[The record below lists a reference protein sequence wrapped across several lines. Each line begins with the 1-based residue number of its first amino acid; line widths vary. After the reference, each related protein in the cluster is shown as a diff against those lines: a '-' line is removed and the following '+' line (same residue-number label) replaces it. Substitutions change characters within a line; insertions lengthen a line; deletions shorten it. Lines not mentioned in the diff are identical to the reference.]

1 MSRPYWDRLIG
12 SDPAAEAEAWIAF
25 ADALRAAIARRPS
38 LHGRDYVGD
47 PELYSVDLAEARLRL
62 DALLAA
68 IEHAEVMAWRWSDR
82 WDACREG
89 DPDET
94 GPSIADERRWD
105 ADDDIAR
112 GGSGGPE

>member
-12 SDPAAEAEAWIAF
+12 SDPAAAAEDWAAY
-25 ADALRAAIARRPS
+25 AEALRAAIALRPS

-47 PELYSVDLAEARLRL
+47 PDQYSADLAEALAEAK
-62 DALLAA
+62 ALIQAVERADL
-68 IEHAEVMAWRWSDR
+68 MSWRWSDR
-82 WDACREG
+82 WDAYREG
-89 DPDET
+89 DPGEA